1 MENGDE
7 KFADKRHDLLAD
19 HWTVLEL
26 DQRSRGVL
34 ETLSAEQYTNALTVG
49 DINELTYAE
58 LLRNP
63 RAGDITVRNIQRAVE
78 AHLSRRGTNLDKI
91 PQTPPTGEED
101 PDRALQAELVQLL
114 TAAIKRETNYQQ
126 GLVKQLDHL
135 SDVQQVYV
143 KKIEHQLS
151 VLHALLTRFEA
162 KAQSIDALFEQ
173 SQPITAELKDAILSQ
188 ARRAERTKLYVVL
201 PLGIIVGCLVTA
213 ALVFAGVF

>member
-1 MENGDE
+1 METGEDHI
-7 KFADKRHDLLAD
+7 ADKRHDLLAD

-34 ETLSAEQYTNALTVG
+34 ETLSAEKYTNALTVG

-91 PQTPPTGEED
+91 PQTPSAQEA

-126 GLVKQLDHL
+126 GLVKQLEHL

-173 SQPITAELKDAILSQ
+173 SQPITAELTETILSQ

-201 PLGIIVGCLVTA
+201 PLGIIVGCLITA
-213 ALVFAGVF
+213 AFVFAGVF